1 MAIQNVVETLSFRLR
16 KEKDGV
22 GVAKAVEEAWEQ
34 SKEVKLTT
42 FLEQWRL
49 VLNLIIEDEG
59 GVILVFRIYQRRTF

>member
-59 GVILVFRIYQRRTF
+59 GDILVFRIYQRRTF